1 MKELLNKTSILFS
14 QIFSDAKT
22 YFSNAYSQSGSVFG
36 PSSAYGQILNAI
48 SAFTQRVFFYIEDS
62 ITELNINSAT
72 RRNSVYGLARLAGHN
87 PTRAIGSSGDIILS
101 FNGESITAAN
111 NQVVIPNY
119 TTIRCINNGL
129 PYTIITP
136 REEIIMSIGQKNSVK
151 VKIVQGKIESQVF
164 TGTGESLQ
172 TFNALVRNNN
182 FIDNFYVNVYVNGEQ
197 YKVYDSFYD
206 MPTDAPA
213 CLVKTSLNNG
223 IDVIF
228 GNYQY
233 GKIPDTGS
241 TIIVQYLVTDGAYGN
256 IFEFSDKVKFEFVDS
271 VFDAVGNSL
280 DVNNAINISLSSRI
294 VLGSSPEPI
303 ELTKLLAPKVSRSFV
318 LARPEN
324 YVYFLQR
331 LNYFSIVD
339 AFNTFGDDYLEDDNI
354 VYVYLVPDIQKRL
367 KTNENYFTVPV
378 EKFSLYDDEVN
389 RIRDYVQESGST
401 LVTSEMRILRPLIKR
416 YALNISLVIFD
427 NVSVELLK
435 SEIVSKINEYL
446 LSFVRRDRIPQSDI
460 VAILENINGIDSVNV
475 KFISEE
481 NEKVKKSWLESLLQ
495 TPSLPEPIDIGL
507 DSQGDIIIG
516 KGELPVIRGGWYD
529 RYGSYFNDTINFSA
543 PCSLNIEIK
552 EVLSSSIYNKYAM
565 DKIKKLKSS

>member
-1 MKELLNKTSILFS
+1 MKELLNKVSVLFS
-14 QIFSDAKT
+14 QIFNDARV
-22 YFSNAYSQSGSVFG
+22 YFSNAYTQSGSVFG
-36 PSSAYGQILNAI
+36 PSSAYGQILTAI

-62 ITELNINSAT
+62 ITELNINTAT
-72 RRNSVYGLARLAGHN
+72 RRNSIYGLARIAGHN
-87 PTRAIGSSGDIILS
+87 PTRAIGSSGDIVLS
-101 FNGESITAAN
+101 FNGETINAAN

-119 TTIRCINNGL
+119 TTLRCINNGL
-129 PYTIITP
+129 FYTIITP
-136 REEIIMSIGQKNSVK
+136 REELIMSVGQKNSVR
-151 VKIVQGKIESQVF
+151 VKIVQGQIESQTF
-164 TGTGESLQ
+164 TGTGETLQ

-182 FIDNFYVNVYVNGEQ
+182 FIDNFYVNVYVNGEE

-206 MPTDAPA
+206 MPNDSPG
-213 CLVKTSLNNG
+213 CLVKTSLNSG

-228 GNYQY
+228 GNGQY
-233 GKIPDTGS
+233 GRIPDPGS
-241 TIIVQYLVTDGAYGN
+241 TIVVQYLITDGAYGN
-256 IFEFSDKVKFEFVDS
+256 IFEFSEKVRFEFVDT
-271 VFDAVGNSL
+271 VFDAVGNTL
-280 DVNNAINISLSSRI
+280 DVNNAINISLGSRI
-294 VLGSSPEPI
+294 VLGSSPEPV

-367 KTNENYFTVPV
+367 KTNENYFTVPI
-378 EKFSLYDDEVN
+378 EKFNLYDDEVK

-401 LVTSEMRILRPLIKR
+401 LITSEMRILRPIIKR
-416 YALNISLVIFD
+416 YVLNISLVIFD
-427 NVSVELLK
+427 SISVEILK
-435 SEIVSKINEYL
+435 SEVVARINEYL

-475 KFISEE
+475 KFVSEE
-481 NEKVKKSWLESLLQ
+481 NEKLKKTWIEKLIQ
-495 TPSLPEPIDIGL
+495 TPNIPEPTDIGL

-529 RYGSYFNDTINFSA
+529 RYGSYFNDTVDYST
-543 PCSLNIEIK
+543 PCSVNIEIK
-552 EVLSSSIYNKYAM
+552 EVISSSIYNKYAS
-565 DKIKKLKSS
+565 DKIKKIKSR